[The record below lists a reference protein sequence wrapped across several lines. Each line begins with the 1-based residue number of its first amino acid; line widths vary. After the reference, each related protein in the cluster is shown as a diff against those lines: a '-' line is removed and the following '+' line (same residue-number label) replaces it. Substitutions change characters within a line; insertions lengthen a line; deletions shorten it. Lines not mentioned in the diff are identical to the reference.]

1 MKINCPI
8 LFSAFFVLAFLS
20 SVRPSLCSEADDM
33 SWVLGMD
40 ENLENSGTLEGIV
53 SADSVKVTGCV
64 TDADGMAVE
73 YVSVEII
80 SVADTMSVAIGTFEE
95 GRFIFND
102 IQPGKYR
109 LNIYFM
115 GYKPKSVTFETTGTN
130 TDLGTIILEKD
141 IETLETATVTGV
153 KQLYKKQQSKLIVNI
168 EGTSLSQAATLRD
181 ILRRSPGLTIS
192 AGGGIEVFGKGRPII
207 YIDGREMMSSAEL
220 EVLRPQDIE
229 RIEIDRN
236 PSAKY
241 SASGRAV
248 LQIRTKKK
256 KYDDISISVFDYA
269 KHGRRFGNTAG
280 FQLTH
285 KHRGLSNILSYSF
298 THEGSKAYESSI
310 LERDLQDGKFNNTS
324 NSVLEGFADAHT
336 VFSGNEYKFNDRHT
350 VGLQFSGAWTD
361 MDIDVVSEQKI
372 SQSGKNDIFK
382 QNSQPMNMGSR
393 FYNTN
398 IYYEVIPD
406 ADRQSRLTIIAGY
419 AYSKSFSCSD
429 LTETDLGSGHEKV
442 SEIGSR
448 GNYNVFSAKAD
459 YRVKFDKFPN
469 VSAGLKY
476 SRVLNKGISD
486 RTDAVTGESYYS
498 QNNDID
504 DFVGA
509 AYVNFDKRL
518 GNFYLSAGIRYEYT
532 VSDAYADGT
541 DFNTDYHGFF
551 PSFTFNWS
559 KKHWDISL
567 NYARRISRPSFN
579 MLNPNLIY
587 SDSLYYRCGNPLL
600 KPTFSNDIEFSLYW
614 NGFDFTAGYTHYE
627 DYVASIME
635 SDPVNPTVTR
645 YTYTNFD
652 NYQEWLFGL
661 GYHGQ
666 WNWYT
671 GSYEVY
677 LNVPYGKIDYMGK
690 PLLRNRPSVK
700 VSLHNTFDVS
710 DNVSLYCDFYYSS
723 GKEEDITIFK
733 PSYDL
738 SAGMVW
744 YLLDNKLA
752 ISLDVYDILYMS
764 NTSCYQMR
772 YGNTTVNV
780 DNREDTRYVR
790 LGIRY
795 SFNNIKANIRIRQSN
810 SEEIGRVM

>member
-8 LFSAFFVLAFLS
+8 LFFAIFVLAFLS
-20 SVRPSLCSEADDM
+20 SVRPSRCFEANDVCGRLVKSE
-33 SWVLGMD
+33 SLGKSGM
-40 ENLENSGTLEGIV
+40 LENIE

-64 TDADGMAVE
+64 ADEDGKAVE
-73 YVSVEII
+73 YVSAEII
-80 SVADTMSVAIGTFEE
+80 SVADTMSVAMGTFEE
-95 GRFIFND
+95 GKFIFNG

-181 ILRRSPGLTIS
+181 ILRRSPGLTVS
-192 AGGGIEVFGKGRPII
+192 AGGSIEVFGKGSPII

-229 RIEIDRN
+229 RIEINRN

-241 SASGRAV
+241 SASGRAM
-248 LQIRTKKK
+248 LQIKTKKK

-285 KHRGLSNILSYSF
+285 KHKGLSNILSYSF

-310 LERDLQDGKFNNTS
+310 LARDLQDRKFNNTS

-336 VFSGNEYKFNDRHT
+336 VFSGNEYEFNDRHT

-361 MDIDVVSEQKI
+361 MDINAVSEQKI
-372 SQSGKNDIFK
+372 SQSGKNDILK
-382 QNSQPMNMGSR
+382 KNSQPMNMGSR

-398 IYYEVIPD
+398 VYYEATPD
-406 ADRQSRLTIIAGY
+406 EGGRSRFVLIAGY
-419 AYSKSFSCSD
+419 AYSKSFSGSH
-429 LTETDLGSGHEKV
+429 LTETDLGSGHETV
-442 SEIGSR
+442 SAISSR
-448 GNYNVFSAKAD
+448 GDYNVFSAKAD
-459 YRVKFDKFPN
+459 YMVKLDRLPN
-469 VSAGLKY
+469 ISAGLKY
-476 SRVLNKGISD
+476 SQVLSRGASD
-486 RTDAVTGESYYS
+486 RADVATGRFYYS
-498 QNNDID
+498 QNNDIND
-504 DFVGA
+504 LIGA
-509 AYVNFDKRL
+509 AYVNLDKRI
-518 GNFYLSAGIRYEYT
+518 GDFYLSAGIRYEYT
-532 VSDAYADGT
+532 SSRAAADGT
-541 DFNTDYHGFF
+541 PFNTDYHSFF

-627 DYVASIME
+627 DYVASTME

-710 DNVSLYCDFYYSS
+710 NNVSLYCDFYYSS